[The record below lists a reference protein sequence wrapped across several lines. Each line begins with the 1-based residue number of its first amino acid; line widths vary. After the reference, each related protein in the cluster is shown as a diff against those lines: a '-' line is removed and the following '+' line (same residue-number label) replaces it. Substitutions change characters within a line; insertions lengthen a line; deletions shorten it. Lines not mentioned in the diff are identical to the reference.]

1 MRISA
6 DMFPSTHTCKQKDS
20 SHGKINNRENKLRQ
34 KTFNTE
40 KSMLLLKD
48 TITKIHQTI
57 HQTTS
62 CQGIQNK
69 PEIQE
74 FKKITIIREFEHT
87 SL

>member
-1 MRISA
+1 
-6 DMFPSTHTCKQKDS
+6 
-20 SHGKINNRENKLRQ
+20 
-34 KTFNTE
+34 
-40 KSMLLLKD
+40 MLLLKD

-74 FKKITIIREFEHT
+74 FKKITIIREFEQAYH
-87 SL
+87 